1 MTFTLTDVLLLVI
14 AGTLLVMTI
23 QLMRLSGRVS
33 EAAGELKDA
42 IEELRPDLRRL
53 VRDAEGALADV
64 RRTQSRIDRI
74 AETVEESAMVARQV
88 LAPLSTRLAGLITG
102 VKTAFVA
109 LRCGKSHHGNG
120 AEAARGGVG

>member
-33 EAAGELKDA
+33 EAASALKDA

-53 VRDAEGALADV
+53 THDAGAALVDV
-64 RRTQSRIDRI
+64 RKTHSRIDHI
-74 AETVEESAMVARQV
+74 AEMVEESAMLARYL

-102 VKTAFVA
+102 VKTAVA
-109 LRCGKSHHGNG
+109 AVRREESHHGNG
-120 AEAARGGVG
+120 AESARGE

>member
-1 MTFTLTDVLLLVI
+1 MTFTLTEVLLLVI

-33 EAAGELKDA
+33 EAAGELKGA
-42 IEELRPDLRRL
+42 IEELRPELRWL
-53 VRDAEGALADV
+53 MRDAEEALADV
-64 RRTQSRIDRI
+64 RRTSGRIGRI
-74 AETVEESAMVARQV
+74 AETVEESMMVARHL

-109 LRCGKSHHGNG
+109 LRRGESQHDGNG
-120 AEAARGGVG
+120 AELARGE